1 MKKIISIMLVIVM
14 FLVMLS
20 ACGENTLKYSAKLYF
35 VNSDSTELV
44 QETREISISDDKSI
58 AECVV
63 KELLT
68 GPKNPEYKAI
78 IPKEAKL
85 NEVNVAGNL
94 AIIDFSKE
102 IYPETDAD
110 ILLLSTSVL
119 RTVAEIEGITRVLIS
134 VDGKDFE
141 TSDGNSVGIMDK
153 DDIVYDTTPEVK
165 QQQYITLYFAD
176 KEGSVL
182 VEETRKI
189 TVNEKEKLEMQA
201 IKELLKG
208 PEDKELNKT
217 IPQETKILSVETKEG
232 VCFVNLSQEFVSRHA
247 GGTMG
252 EQLTIYSIVN
262 TLTSLEGIEKVQFLI
277 EGQKNESFI
286 HMLINEPFVRDEG
299 MIE

>member
-1 MKKIISIMLVIVM
+1 MKKIISLILAAIMLTTV
-14 FLVMLS
+14 LS
-20 ACGENTLKYSAKLYF
+20 ACSESTLKYSAKLYF

-44 QETREISISDDKSI
+44 QETREISIDENLSV
-58 AECVV
+58 AECVI

-78 IPKEAKL
+78 IPKAAKL
-85 NEVNVAGNL
+85 NEVNLAGNL

-102 IYPETDAD
+102 VYPETDAD

-119 RTVAEIEGITRVLIS
+119 RTVAEIEGITRVLIT

-141 TSDGNSVGIMDK
+141 TSEGNFVGIMDK
-153 DDIVYDTTPEVK
+153 EDIVFDTTPEVK

-176 KEGSVL
+176 KDGSAL

-189 TVNEKEKLEMQA
+189 TVNEKEKIEMQA
-201 IKELLKG
+201 IKELIKG
-208 PEDKELNKT
+208 PDDKELSKT
-217 IPQETKILSVETKEG
+217 IPAETKILSVETKEG
-232 VCFVNLSQEFVSRHA
+232 VCFVNLSQEFISRHP

-286 HMLINEPFVRDEG
+286 HMLINEPFVRDEAL
-299 MIE
+299 IK

>member
-1 MKKIISIMLVIVM
+1 MKKFIIFMLVLAVSVTM
-14 FLVMLS
+14 FC
-20 ACGENTLKYSAKLYF
+20 ACGEKSLKYSAKLYF

-44 QETREISISDDKSI
+44 QESREISITEDLSV

-78 IPKEAKL
+78 IPKDAKL
-85 NEVNVAGNL
+85 NNVNLAGDM

-110 ILLLSTSVL
+110 ILLLSTSIL
-119 RTVAEIEGITRVLIS
+119 RTVSEIEGITRVLIT

-141 TSDGNSVGIMDK
+141 TSDGNSIGIMNK

-201 IKELLKG
+201 IKELIKG
-208 PEDKELNKT
+208 PDDKDLSKT
-217 IPQETKILSVETKEG
+217 IPAETKILSVETKER
-232 VCFVNLSQEFVSRHA
+232 VCFVNLSQEFISRHT

-286 HMLINEPFVRDEG
+286 HMLINEPFIRDESL
-299 MIE
+299 IK

>member
-1 MKKIISIMLVIVM
+1 MKKIISLIVAAAM
-14 FLVMLS
+14 MVTVLAS
-20 ACGENTLKYSAKLYF
+20 CGDNTIKYSAKLYF

-44 QETREISISDDKSI
+44 QETRDIAVPDDLSV
-58 AECVV
+58 AESVV

-85 NEVNVAGNL
+85 NEVTLAGNL
-94 AIIDFSKE
+94 VIVDFSKDV
-102 IYPETDAD
+102 YPETDAD
-110 ILLLSTSVL
+110 VLLLSTSVL
-119 RTVAEIEGITRVLIS
+119 RTLTEIAGITRVLIT
-134 VDGKDFE
+134 VDGSDFE
-141 TSDGNSVGIMDK
+141 TSEGNSIGIMDK

-165 QQQYITLYFAD
+165 QQQYITLYFAN
-176 KEGSVL
+176 KEGSAL

-189 TVNEKEKLEMQA
+189 TINEKEKIEMQA
-201 IKELLKG
+201 VKELIKG
-208 PEDKELNKT
+208 PDDKELNKT
-217 IPQETKILSVETKEG
+217 IPAETKILSVETKER
-232 VCFVNLSQEFVSRHA
+232 VCFVNLSQEFISRHA

-286 HMLINEPFVRDEG
+286 HMLINEPFIRDG
-299 MIE
+299 SMIE